1 MAIGFN
7 KHYALLAV
15 LLFGIELAI
24 ALWVHDTLIRPFI
37 GDVLVVMLLFCLL
50 RAVIQMNNQ
59 HLIVAVLIFSYA
71 VEIGQ
76 YFQLAHLLGVAQYPI
91 ARIVIGSTFDGMD
104 LVAYTLG
111 ALLLSVAHI
120 IIGTKIN
127 YIPPTSDNAK
137 Y

>member
-1 MAIGFN
+1 MAISFN

-50 RAVIQMNNQ
+50 RAVIQVNNQ
-59 HLIVAVLIFSYA
+59 RLIMAVLIFSYA

-76 YFQLAHLLGVAQYPI
+76 YFQLAHLLGLAHYPI
-91 ARIVIGSTFDGMD
+91 ARIVIGSTFDAMD
-104 LVAYTLG
+104 LLAYTLG
-111 ALLLSVAHI
+111 ALLLYIAHI

-127 YIPPTSDNAK
+127 YIPPTPQQH
-137 Y
+137 

>member
-15 LLFGIELAI
+15 LLFGVELAI

-50 RAVIQMNNQ
+50 RAIIQINNNR
-59 HLIVAVLIFSYA
+59 LILAVLIFSYV

-76 YFQLAHLLGVAQYPI
+76 YFQLAHLLGLAQYPI
-91 ARIVIGSTFDGMD
+91 ARIVIGSTFDAMD
-104 LVAYTLG
+104 LLAYTLG
-111 ALLLSVAHI
+111 ALLLYIAHI
-120 IIGTKIN
+120 IIGTKTN
-127 YIPPTSDNAK
+127 YIPPTPQQH
-137 Y
+137 

>member
-7 KHYALLAV
+7 KYYALLAV
-15 LLFGIELAI
+15 LLFGVELVI

-37 GDVLVVMLLFCLL
+37 GDVLVVMFLFCLL
-50 RAVIQMNNQ
+50 RTVIQINNQ
-59 HLIVAVLIFSYA
+59 CLILGVLIFSYA

-76 YFQLAHLLGVAQYPI
+76 YFQLAQWLGLAQYPI

-120 IIGTKIN
+120 MIGTKIN
-127 YIPPTSDNAK
+127 YIPPTSNNAK

>member
-37 GDVLVVMLLFCLL
+37 GDVLVVILLFCLL
-50 RAVIQMNNQ
+50 RVVIQINNQ
-59 HLIVAVLIFSYA
+59 HLILAVLIFSYA

-76 YFQLAHLLGVAQYPI
+76 YFQLAQLLGLAQYPI
-91 ARIVIGSTFDGMD
+91 ARIMIGSTFDSMD

-111 ALLLSVAHI
+111 ALLLAVIHR
-120 IIGTKIN
+120 
-127 YIPPTSDNAK
+127 IPVQK
-137 Y
+137 

>member
-7 KHYALLAV
+7 KYYALLAV
-15 LLFGIELAI
+15 LLFGVELVI

-37 GDVLVVMLLFCLL
+37 GDVLVVMFLFCLL
-50 RAVIQMNNQ
+50 RTVIQINNQ
-59 HLIVAVLIFSYA
+59 HLILGVLIFSYA

-76 YFQLAHLLGVAQYPI
+76 YFQLAQWLGLAQYPI

-111 ALLLSVAHI
+111 ALLLSATHI
-120 IIGTKIN
+120 IVTTNTN
-127 YIPPTSDNAK
+127 YISSKPQ
-137 Y
+137 

>member
-1 MAIGFN
+1 MAISFN

-37 GDVLVVMLLFCLL
+37 GDVLVVILLFCLL
-50 RAVIQMNNQ
+50 RAIIQINNNL
-59 HLIVAVLIFSYA
+59 LILAVLIFSYV

-76 YFQLAHLLGVAQYPI
+76 YFQLAQWLGVEHYPI
-91 ARIVIGSTFDGMD
+91 ARIIIGSTFDSMD

-120 IIGTKIN
+120 IIGTKN
-127 YIPPTSDNAK
+127 KLYSTNTQ
-137 Y
+137 

>member
-15 LLFGIELAI
+15 LLFGVELAI

-50 RAVIQMNNQ
+50 RAVIQMNNK

-71 VEIGQ
+71 VEQG
-76 YFQLAHLLGVAQYPI
+76 
-91 ARIVIGSTFDGMD
+91 
-104 LVAYTLG
+104 
-111 ALLLSVAHI
+111 
-120 IIGTKIN
+120 
-127 YIPPTSDNAK
+127 
-137 Y
+137 